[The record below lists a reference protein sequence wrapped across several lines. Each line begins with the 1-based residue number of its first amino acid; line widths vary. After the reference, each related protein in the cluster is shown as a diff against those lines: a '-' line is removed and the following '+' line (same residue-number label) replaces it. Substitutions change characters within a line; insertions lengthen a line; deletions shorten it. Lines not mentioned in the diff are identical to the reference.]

1 MTANTRKDCTTA
13 RMRELFDRH
22 PDLAL
27 TKPELL
33 KVLGVVETTL
43 ERAVSELRKE
53 GVIDSGHLYW
63 KRS

>member
-1 MTANTRKDCTTA
+1 
-13 RMRELFDRH
+13 MRELFDRH